1 MDSSSR
7 NKKRILI
14 FSVIPILAAVQFFTE
29 DFILRLIS
37 AVILVVYSA
46 FIIFLRDSSRADDHF
61 DEAFSQDESSYN
73 DDTSREKTIEIDEGE
88 GFEIVSP
95 NKDVEVMKYADYSG
109 GISTQSPGANF
120 FKSPDLKKE
129 FDRIAT
135 EKLPDGIGN
144 DQYFGFALEKILQV
158 VKDAFDVHS
167 ALFFWYNPKSEKITL
182 EKYASSSTDIIKQK
196 FDVENDVLSN
206 IVMKKEPEILSDI
219 MKNAESDNI
228 RYYNTPQGIK
238 SFVGVPLYYG
248 KSLAGI
254 LAMDSKENDGFG
266 IETIYSLGRFVR
278 VISLLISLFE
288 EKHAD
293 SQADKRLKSLLEI
306 VATDRKFETES
317 ELFSMIESSVKRL
330 ISWDIFTFVFYDP
343 IEKQFLTSKIIN
355 NTSLK
360 YIGENKEIDLTGTL
374 VGRAI
379 VNGTSIKIDDTTNE
393 TLARFAKDEDI
404 TFGGSFLAIPLSY
417 DGQIYGLFCFD
428 SLKTGVYS
436 NADLAFLKKAIKI
449 FSYIIYS
456 FSNHKILKNLL
467 SVDVETNL
475 LNGKSFLKEANSD
488 LIKAKSVNSPSTLA
502 IIKIDKFIDDES
514 LFEGNPFPKVLKSIT
529 DMIKEATS
537 KQNVVGRISRDVFGV
552 SFFNADSKDVFLWA
566 EKLRIKIART
576 PVVVSTKQ
584 TTYTISIGIAA
595 AHENMDINTIVENA
609 ELALKKAI
617 EKGGNSVKNI

>member
-1 MDSSSR
+1 MDSASR

-14 FSVIPILAAVQFFTE
+14 FSIIPFLAAVPFFTD

-37 AVILVVYSA
+37 AIVLVTYSA
-46 FIIFLRDSSRADDHF
+46 FIIFLRDSSRADEQF
-61 DEAFSQDESSYN
+61 EEAFSQDQAPIENNQYN
-73 DDTSREKTIEIDEGE
+73 ENEIETDEGE
-88 GFEIVSP
+88 DFKIISP
-95 NKDVEVMKYADYSG
+95 NKKIEVMKSSDFTS
-109 GISTQSPGANF
+109 GISTQSQGRNF

-129 FDRIAT
+129 FDKIAT
-135 EKLPDGIGN
+135 EEIPNNIGD

-158 VKDAFDVHS
+158 VKDAFGVHS
-167 ALFFWYNPKSEKITL
+167 ALFFWYNPKSQKIAL
-182 EKYASSSTDIIKQK
+182 EKFASSSGDIIKQK
-196 FDVENDVLSN
+196 FDLEDDVLSK
-206 IVMKKEPEILSDI
+206 IILKKEPEILSDI
-219 MKNAESDNI
+219 VKNAESDNL
-228 RYYNTPQGIK
+228 RYYTSPQGIK

-306 VATDRKFETES
+306 VATDNKFENES
-317 ELFSMIESSVKRL
+317 QLFTMIENSVKRL
-330 ISWDIFTFVFYDP
+330 IPWDIFSFIFYDP
-343 IEKQFLTSKIIN
+343 IKKQHIVAKIVN

-360 YIGENKEIDLTGTL
+360 YIGENKEIDLSGTL

-379 VNGTSIKIDDTTNE
+379 VDGTSIKIDDTTSE
-393 TLARFAKDEDI
+393 TLARFTKDEDI
-404 TFGGSFLAIPLSY
+404 TFGGSFLAIPLMY
-417 DGQIYGLFCFD
+417 DGKNYGLFCFD

-436 NADLAFLKKAIKI
+436 NADLAFLKRSIKI
-449 FSYIIYS
+449 FSYIVYS
-456 FSNHKILKNLL
+456 FSNQKTLKGLL
-467 SVDVETNL
+467 TVDVETKL

-488 LIKAKSVNSPSTLA
+488 LQKSRSVNVPSALA
-502 IIKIDKFIDDES
+502 ILKIDKFIDDES

-529 DMIKEATS
+529 TAIREATTKHS
-537 KQNVVGRISRDVFGV
+537 IVGRISRDVFGIY
-552 SFFNADSKDVFLWA
+552 FFNADSKDVFLWA

-584 TTYTISIGIAA
+584 TTYTISVGIAT
-595 AHENMDINTIVENA
+595 AHEKMDINGLIENA
-609 ELALKKAI
+609 ELALNKAI

>member
-1 MDSSSR
+1 MDNASR

-14 FSVIPILAAVQFFTE
+14 FSIIPFLVAVPFFTD

-37 AVILVVYSA
+37 AIVLVTYSA
-46 FIIFLRDSSRADDHF
+46 FIIFLRDSSRADEQF
-61 DEAFSQDESSYN
+61 DEAFAPENSTIATNQYSNDE
-73 DDTSREKTIEIDEGE
+73 IETDEGE
-88 GFEIVSP
+88 DFTIISP
-95 NKDVEVMKYADYSG
+95 NKEREVLTASDVAG
-109 GISTQSPGANF
+109 NISTQSQGRNF

-129 FDRIAT
+129 FDKIAT
-135 EKLPDGIGN
+135 EQIPDNIGN

-158 VKDAFDVHS
+158 VKDAFNIHS
-167 ALFFWYNPKSEKITL
+167 ALFFWYNPKSQKIAL
-182 EKYASSSTDIIKQK
+182 EKFASSSGDIIKQK
-196 FDVENDVLSN
+196 FDIEDDVLSK
-206 IVMKKEPEILSDI
+206 IIIKKEPEILSDI
-219 MKNAESDNI
+219 VKNAESDNL
-228 RYYNTPQGIK
+228 RYYTAPQGIK

-254 LAMDSKENDGFG
+254 LAMDSKENDSFG

-293 SQADKRLKSLLEI
+293 SKADKRLKSLLDI
-306 VATDRKFETES
+306 VANDNKFENKA
-317 ELFSMIESSVKRL
+317 ELFAMIENSVKRL
-330 ISWDIFTFVFYDP
+330 IPWDIFSFVFYDS
-343 IEKQFLTSKIIN
+343 ITKEHKIAKIIN

-360 YIGENKEIDLTGTL
+360 YIGENRDIDLSGTL

-379 VNGTSIKIDDTTNE
+379 VEKTPVKIDDTTNE

-404 TFGGSFLAIPLSY
+404 TFGGSFLAIPLIY
-417 DGQIYGLFCFD
+417 DGHIYGLFCFD
-428 SLKTGVYS
+428 SLKTEVYS

-456 FSNHKILKNLL
+456 FSNQAVLKSLL
-467 SVDVETNL
+467 TVDVETKL
-475 LNGKSFLKEANSD
+475 LNGKNFLQQANSD
-488 LIKAKSVNSPSTLA
+488 LLKSKSVNLPSSLA
-502 IIKIDKFIDDES
+502 IVKIDKFIDDES

-529 DMIKEATS
+529 VAIREATNKHS
-537 KQNVVGRISRDVFGV
+537 IVGRINRDVFGIY
-552 SFFNADSKDVFLWA
+552 FFNADSKDVFLWA

-584 TTYTISIGIAA
+584 TTYTISVGIAA
-595 AHENMDINTIVENA
+595 AHDKTDINELVENA

-617 EKGGNSVKNI
+617 ETGGNSVKNI